1 METIWWS
8 PSSSSSS
15 NSSSSSSVYPRRPT
29 SPVKSKRARTLKSSL
44 RPVRYL
50 RRVRCRTSSTRLKE
64 QHQRSQRAH
73 RAWRN
78 VLKMRDLW
86 DNNNIT
92 RAWEIWIDDNQELSH
107 YYCIFNQDDEK
118 SLQLLQLSSS
128 SSVKFASLKLGLV
141 FFCTQYFAWISP
153 TLDIV
158 QVILKNAINH
168 SEEIPI

>member
-15 NSSSSSSVYPRRPT
+15 NSSSSSVYPRRPT

-50 RRVRCRTSSTRLKE
+50 RRVCRRTSSTRLKE

-141 FFCTQYFAWISP
+141 FFLHTIFR
-153 TLDIV
+153 LDFSHTW
-158 QVILKNAINH
+158 H
-168 SEEIPI
+168 STGNSKKCN